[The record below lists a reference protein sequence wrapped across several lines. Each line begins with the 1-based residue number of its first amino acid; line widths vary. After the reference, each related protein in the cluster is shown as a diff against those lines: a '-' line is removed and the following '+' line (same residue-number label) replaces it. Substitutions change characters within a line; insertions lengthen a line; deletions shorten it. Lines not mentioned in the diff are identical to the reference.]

1 MGCQRKRLLKPV
13 ENFEKKISFD
23 LTRPPGTPPKGPR
36 DLPLTSPNR
45 LFPI

>member
-23 LTRPPGTPPKGPR
+23 LTRPPGTPPKGPQ